1 MAALTLKDVQSMQ
14 DNEDIGSLVFDL
26 LQLFDASVTLQKE
39 LVMRWKSRHGLRA
52 ETIKNTFELVLKNG
66 WVLEDPT
73 GIEVTHEGQ
82 KTRDG

>member
-1 MAALTLKDVQSMQ
+1 
-14 DNEDIGSLVFDL
+14 
-26 LQLFDASVTLQKE
+26 
-39 LVMRWKSRHGLRA
+39 MRWKSRHGLRA

-73 GIEVTHEGQ
+73 GIYLTHEGQ